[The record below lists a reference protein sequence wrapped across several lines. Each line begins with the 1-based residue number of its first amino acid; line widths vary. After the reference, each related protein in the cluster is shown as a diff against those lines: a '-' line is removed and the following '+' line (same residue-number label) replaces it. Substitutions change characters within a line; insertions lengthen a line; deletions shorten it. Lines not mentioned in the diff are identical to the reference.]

1 MEQKRVEKRSLIL
14 DPLSQQHWTATLTL
28 VLLVLSLLA
37 DLLLGGVTFP
47 HIFSW
52 TGFGTIMDVDVW
64 VLTTFC
70 SVVLCI
76 VSQVASTVA
85 RQEQWRRGRKLALW
99 GWVVGTIGVLLIL
112 GVFFAWMSIDVS
124 HIGGHC
130 VKHSVS
136 DPCTNAN

>member
-52 TGFGTIMDVDVW
+52 TGFGTIMDVEVW
-64 VLTTFC
+64 VLTAFC

-76 VSQVASTVA
+76 VSQVAYTVA

-99 GWVVGTIGVLLIL
+99 GWVVGTIGVLLVL
-112 GVFFAWMSIDVS
+112 GVLDAKMRIDVS

-136 DPCTNAN
+136 DPCKNAN